1 MFTFEATN
9 DKPLNPGDV
18 AELLTRLAQDSA
30 PHYEE
35 DYLLALITV
44 AAALKL
50 RGQSERYVGEV
61 TP

>member
-30 PHYEE
+30 PH
-35 DYLLALITV
+35 
-44 AAALKL
+44 
-50 RGQSERYVGEV
+50 SERYVGEV